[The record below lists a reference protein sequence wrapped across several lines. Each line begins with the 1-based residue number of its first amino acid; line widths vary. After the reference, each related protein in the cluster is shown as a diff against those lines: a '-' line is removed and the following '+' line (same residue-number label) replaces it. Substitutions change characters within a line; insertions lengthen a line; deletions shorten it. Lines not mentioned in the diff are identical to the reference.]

1 MPDRRPL
8 LELACRGLLLAY
20 LCWLPL
26 PFGSVIER
34 AQLPLVVGA
43 CAICALAMFARTIAS
58 APLAM
63 TPAFRFWTV
72 GAALFAIVVALQLL
86 PLPRA
91 LLGVLSPGSLRI
103 WSDADRVASLAGVA
117 APAAAHPMSV
127 DPELTLVNLFRVVA
141 YLGAFLAAALLMRR
155 HRHRIALAVALGA
168 AAVFETLFGVREAA
182 LHRYA
187 IWGWVNKLV
196 FNRATGTFV
205 NPNHFA
211 HYAAIVLPLGLYL
224 AARAWH
230 DAAPPGAP
238 PRRRIVRLF
247 EKQLPGFGFGVI
259 VVFACLVAILV
270 AQSRG
275 ALVALV
281 GGVAVVGAI
290 ASGRRHALR
299 RGVMIAVAVAALIA
313 VLVLLLG
320 LNVSRFSES
329 ETATFGGR
337 GVTVKTA
344 FALWKTFPLFGS
356 GLGTFAEVS
365 SMTGVGSPELL
376 INHAHDDYAELA
388 ATTGIIGLLVALVPL
403 LAGYVA
409 LLRLTFGAAA
419 AELTW
424 TRRAYQAAALT
435 SLTIA
440 MIHALIDFNFFIPA
454 NPATLAA
461 ISGTAVALRE
471 PR

>member
-1 MPDRRPL
+1 MPDRRSL

-43 CAICALAMFARTIAS
+43 LAICAMAALARTTAS
-58 APLAM
+58 APIEL
-63 TPAFRFWTV
+63 TRAFRLWTI
-72 GAALFAIVVALQLL
+72 GAMLFAVVVALQLV
-86 PLPRA
+86 PLPNA
-91 LLGVLSPGSLRI
+91 LLGALSPESLRI
-103 WSDADRVASLAGVA
+103 WSDADRVAALAGVA
-117 APAAAHPMSV
+117 APAAAHPISV
-127 DPELTLVNLFRVVA
+127 DPELTLVHLFRVFA
-141 YLGAFLAAALLMRR
+141 YLAAFLAAALLMRR
-155 HRHRIALAVALGA
+155 HRHRIALAVVLGA

-196 FNRATGTFV
+196 FNRTTGTFV

-211 HYAAIVLPLGLYL
+211 HYAAIVLPLGIYL
-224 AARAWH
+224 CVRAWH
-230 DAAPPGAP
+230 DAAPTGVPL
-238 PRRRIVRLF
+238 RRHIVRLL
-247 EKQLPGFGFGVI
+247 EKRLIGFGFGVV
-259 VVFACLVAILV
+259 VVFACLVAILA

-290 ASGRRHALR
+290 VSGRHHALR
-299 RGVMIAVAVAALIA
+299 RGVMIAVAALAIVAAI
-313 VLVLLLG
+313 VLLLG
-320 LNVSRFSES
+320 LNVARFQEND
-329 ETATFGGR
+329 TATFGGR

-344 FALWKTFPLFGS
+344 FALWKQFPLFGT

-365 SMTGVGSPELL
+365 SMTGVGSPALL
-376 INHAHDDYAELA
+376 INHAHNDYAELA
-388 ATTGIIGLLVALVPL
+388 ATTGVVGLLVALVPL

-409 LLRLTFGAAA
+409 LLRMTFGARA

-440 MIHALIDFNFFIPA
+440 LIHALIDFNFFIPA

-461 ISGTAVALRE
+461 ICGTAVALKER
-471 PR
+471 R